1 MAEGQTDAMGWGPA
15 PPMRLLVLGAMLL
28 GPVACTTVPLACVP
42 PASPATR
49 IELLF
54 GRDIPTGG
62 EVSEAAWQD
71 FLDRVVTP
79 QFPDGLTVV
88 AGEGQWRNPG
98 SSRIVSERNKM
109 LVLFAIGDDDIERK
123 IATVTDAYRERFDQQ
138 AVLGSY
144 SPACVA
150 FH

>member
-1 MAEGQTDAMGWGPA
+1 
-15 PPMRLLVLGAMLL
+15 MRLLLLWAMLV
-28 GPVACTTVPLACVP
+28 GPAACTTVPLACPP

-62 EVSEAAWQD
+62 EVSEAAWED

-79 QFPDGLTVV
+79 QFPDGLTVI
-88 AGEGQWRNPG
+88 AGEGQWRGPG
-98 SSRIVSERNKM
+98 STGIVSERNKV
-109 LVLFAIGDDDIERK
+109 LVLFAINDDDIERK
-123 IATVTDAYRERFDQQ
+123 VLTVTDAYRAEFDQE

>member
-1 MAEGQTDAMGWGPA
+1 
-15 PPMRLLVLGAMLL
+15 MRLSVIGALL
-28 GPVACTTVPLACVP
+28 LWPAACTTLPLNCVP

-49 IELLF
+49 VELLF
-54 GRDIPTGG
+54 GRDIPAGG

-79 QFPDGLTVV
+79 LFPDGLTVI
-88 AGEGQWRNPG
+88 AGEGQWRKPG
-98 SSRIVSERNKM
+98 STEIVGERSKM
-109 LVLFAIGDDDIERK
+109 LVLFAPGDADLERK
-123 IATVTDAYRERFDQQ
+123 IVKVTDAYRQRFQQQ

>member
-1 MAEGQTDAMGWGPA
+1 M
-15 PPMRLLVLGAMLL
+15 
-28 GPVACTTVPLACVP
+28 P
-42 PASPATR
+42 PAAPATR

-54 GRDIPTGG
+54 GRDVPTGG
-62 EVSEAAWQD
+62 EVSEAEWQD

-79 QFPDGLTVV
+79 LFPDGLTVV
-88 AGEGQWRNPG
+88 ASEGQWRNPG
-98 SSRIVSERNKM
+98 STEIVSERSKM
-109 LVLFAIGDDDIERK
+109 IVLFALDDGDLERK
-123 IATVTDAYRERFDQQ
+123 VAKVTDAYRERFHQQ

>member
-1 MAEGQTDAMGWGPA
+1 
-15 PPMRLLVLGAMLL
+15 MRHLLLGAMLV
-28 GPVACTTVPLACVP
+28 GPAACTTVPLACGP

-54 GRDIPTGG
+54 GRDVPTGG
-62 EVSEAAWQD
+62 EVSEAEWQD

-79 QFPDGLTVV
+79 QFPDGLTVI
-88 AGEGQWRNPG
+88 AGEGQWRSPG
-98 SSRIVSERNKM
+98 STGIVSERNKV
-109 LVLFAIGDDDIERK
+109 LVLFVFKDDDLERK
-123 IATVTDAYRERFDQQ
+123 VLKVTDAYRARFHQE